1 MLHLTRIRPRR
12 IAVSLSA
19 CLVLPLSLWGMPA
32 PYSQLAAQTTAS
44 RKEAPKAAGR
54 AGQQGIV
61 ALVNDEPVTAYA
73 VEQRARFMAVST
85 TDAGND
91 LRAKA
96 EARWREIMAD
106 PKTND
111 RFQNFLKDRQPKS
124 KEEATALQK
133 EFVTNLQKSMLDQ
146 LREEGSAA
154 SIARYRKQA
163 QEELIEERLKV
174 QAAKKLGI
182 EVSDAEV
189 NSVVKGLADRNKM
202 TLDQFSQHM
211 KGMGV
216 DISTLVD
223 RFRAQKAWRDLIARR
238 YAAQV
243 SITQRDID
251 RAIAS
256 TGLDVGDD
264 TAELQ
269 LQKITLTLPSKI
281 DQAALAK
288 RYSEAEGLRRKFRNC
303 ATMPE
308 LSKGVTDAKFNDLKF
323 VKPAAIAEPTRTM
336 LLGAKDGVMLPPA
349 TTPSGVEIYAV
360 CGRRAVVGNEAERSK
375 AMQELQSK
383 ELEVLARRHMR
394 NLRQEADIEYR

>member
-1 MLHLTRIRPRR
+1 VPLASCLLV
-12 IAVSLSA
+12 AFSFLSSTA
-19 CLVLPLSLWGMPA
+19 HYARV
-32 PYSQLAAQTTAS
+32 AAQTTAA
-44 RKEAPKAAGR
+44 RKEPPKPTPR

-61 ALVNDEPVTAYA
+61 VLVNDEPVTAYA
-73 VEQRARFMAVST
+73 IDQRARFMAVSSPQ
-85 TDAGND
+85 AGND

-96 EARWREIMAD
+96 EARWRQIMSD
-106 PKTND
+106 PKTNE
-111 RFQNFLKDRQPKS
+111 RFQNFLKARQPKS
-124 KEEATALQK
+124 REEAVTLQK
-133 EFVTNLQKSMLDQ
+133 EFVADLQKSMIEQ
-146 LREEGSAA
+146 LRDEGRAA
-154 SIARYRKQA
+154 SVVRYRKQA

-182 EVSDAEV
+182 EVSDDEV
-189 NSVVKGLADRNKM
+189 NSIVKGLADRNKM
-202 TLDQFSQHM
+202 TLDQFRQHM

-216 DISTLVD
+216 DISTLTE

-251 RAIAS
+251 RAISS
-256 TGLDVGDD
+256 TALGDGDD

-281 DQAALAK
+281 DQPALAK
-288 RYSEAEGLRRKFRNC
+288 RYSEAEGLRRKFRSC
-303 ATMPE
+303 ATMAE
-308 LSKGVTDAKFNDLKF
+308 LAKGVSDARFSDMKF
-323 VKPAAIAEPTRTM
+323 VKPSAIAEPTRSM

-349 TTPSGVEIYAV
+349 TTSGGVEIYAV
-360 CGRRAVVGNEAERSK
+360 CGRRAIIGNEAERTK

-383 ELEVLARRHMR
+383 ELDVLARRHMR

>member
-1 MLHLTRIRPRR
+1 MMHFIRPRR
-12 IAVSLSA
+12 IAVSLA
-19 CLVLPLSLWGMPA
+19 AGLVLALSVLTAPA
-32 PYSQLAAQTTAS
+32 HYAQVAAQTTAA
-44 RKEAPKAAGR
+44 RKDTPAVQPRG
-54 AGQQGIV
+54 GQQGIV
-61 ALVNDEPVTAYA
+61 VLVNDEPVTAYA
-73 VEQRARFMAVST
+73 VEQRARFMAISS
-85 TDAGND
+85 TDASND
-91 LRAKA
+91 LRSKA
-96 EARWREIMAD
+96 EARWRQIMAD

-124 KEEATALQK
+124 KEEAATLQK
-133 EFVTNLQKSMLDQ
+133 EFVTNLQKSMLEQ
-146 LREEGSAA
+146 LRDEGRA
-154 SIARYRKQA
+154 SSVARYRKVA

-189 NSVVKGLADRNKM
+189 NGIVKGLADRNKM
-202 TLDQFSQHM
+202 TLDQFGQHM

-216 DISTLVD
+216 DVSTLAD
-223 RFRAQKAWRDLIARR
+223 RFRAHKAWRDLIARR

-251 RAIAS
+251 RAISA
-256 TGLDVGDD
+256 TGIDDGDD

-281 DQAALAK
+281 DQASLAK
-288 RYSEAEGLRRKFRNC
+288 RYSEAEGMRRKFRNC
-303 ATMPE
+303 ATMAE
-308 LSKGVTDAKFNDLKF
+308 LAKGASDAKFNDLKF
-323 VKPAAIAEPTRTM
+323 VKPGAIAEPTRTM

-349 TTPSGVEIYAV
+349 TTPGGVEIYAV
-360 CGRRAVVGNEAERSK
+360 CGRRAVVGNEAERNK

>member
-1 MLHLTRIRPRR
+1 MLHLIRPRR
-12 IAVSLSA
+12 PTVSLSA
-19 CLVLPLSLWGMPA
+19 CLVLALSLWAVPS

-44 RKEAPKAAGR
+44 RKEAPKAGGR

-73 VEQRARFMAVST
+73 VEQRARFMAVSS
-85 TDAGND
+85 TDASND

-96 EARWREIMAD
+96 EARWREVMAD

-111 RFQNFLKDRQPKS
+111 RFQKFLKDRQPKS
-124 KEEATALQK
+124 KEEATVLQK

-146 LREEGSAA
+146 LREEGNAA
-154 SIARYRKQA
+154 SVAKYRKQA

-182 EVSDAEV
+182 EVSDDEV
-189 NSVVKGLADRNKM
+189 NSIVKGLADRNKM
-202 TLDQFSQHM
+202 TLDQFGQHM

-223 RFRAQKAWRDLIARR
+223 RFRAHKAWRDLIARR
-238 YAAQV
+238 YAAQI

-251 RAIAS
+251 RAISS
-256 TGLDVGDD
+256 TSLDAGDD

-281 DQAALAK
+281 DQAGLAK

-308 LSKGVTDAKFNDLKF
+308 LSKGVTDAKFTDLKF
-323 VKPAAIAEPTRTM
+323 VKPGAIAEPTRTM

-349 TTPSGVEIYAV
+349 TTASGVEIYAV
-360 CGRRAVVGNEAERSK
+360 CGRRAVVGNEAERTK
-375 AMQELQSK
+375 AMQDLQSK

>member
-1 MLHLTRIRPRR
+1 MLQFVHPRR
-12 IAVSLSA
+12 
-19 CLVLPLSLWGMPA
+19 LSLTVVACAVLALAFLGA
-32 PYSQLAAQTTAS
+32 PSRYDHAFAQATAA
-44 RKEAPKAAGR
+44 RKDDRPKAQPR

-61 ALVNDEPVTAYA
+61 VLVNDEPVTAYA
-73 VEQRARFMAVST
+73 IEQRARFMAISS

-96 EARWREIMAD
+96 EARWRQIMAD
-106 PKTND
+106 PKTNE
-111 RFQNFLKDRQPKS
+111 RFQNFLRARQPKS
-124 KEEATALQK
+124 KEEAVALQK
-133 EFVTNLQKSMLDQ
+133 EFVTDLQKSMIEQ
-146 LREEGSAA
+146 LREEGRAA
-154 SIARYRKQA
+154 SVARYRKQA
-163 QEELIEERLKV
+163 QEELIEERLKI

-182 EVSDAEV
+182 EVSDEEV
-189 NSVVKGLADRNKM
+189 NGIVKGLADRNKM
-202 TLDQFSQHM
+202 TLDQFRQHM

-216 DISTLVD
+216 DLSTLVE
-223 RFRAQKAWRDLIARR
+223 RFRAHKAWRDLIARR

-251 RAIAS
+251 RAISS
-256 TGLDVGDD
+256 TGLDAGDD

-303 ATMPE
+303 ATMAE
-308 LSKGVTDAKFNDLKF
+308 LAKGVADAKFNDLKF
-323 VKPAAIAEPTRTM
+323 VKPSAIAEPTRTM

-349 TTPSGVEIYAV
+349 TTPGGVEIYAV
-360 CGRRAVVGNEAERSK
+360 CGRRAVVGNEAERTK
-375 AMQELQSK
+375 AMQELQSR